1 MACNKPITGYRSQGG
16 QVVFNPKDGWIDRP
30 ITIACGQCAG
40 CRLERSRVWAVR
52 IMHETKSYEP
62 EECHFITLT
71 YSNEELKKTG
81 PTYVGK
87 DRWGR
92 EALKGGSL
100 VVRDWQD
107 FARRARKQIGKFRY
121 FHCGEYGD
129 LEGRPH
135 YHAAIFGWQL
145 DDLVPDGDTKS
156 GSRAF
161 SSELLEETWGKGKT
175 QTGELTFESAAY
187 VARYIM
193 KKVNGKKKEEGHYN
207 IINEEGEIIGEKKD
221 EYTTMSRREG
231 IGKRWIEKWEK
242 DVYPRDE
249 VIINGKK
256 TRPPKFYDGH
266 YEIKNKEGMEIIKA
280 KRKAKGEKRKDE
292 QTHERLDTKEKILQ
306 RRMSQHARDL

>member
-1 MACNKPITGYRSQGG
+1 
-16 QVVFNPKDGWIDRP
+16 
-30 ITIACGQCAG
+30 
-40 CRLERSRVWAVR
+40 
-52 IMHETKSYEP
+52 MHECTDYEP

-71 YSNEELKKTG
+71 YTDEELMKTG
-81 PTYVGK
+81 PTYIGK
-87 DRWGR
+87 DRRGR

-145 DDLVPDGDTKS
+145 NDLVPDGETKS
-156 GSRAF
+156 GSKGY
-161 SSELLEETWGKGKT
+161 SSELLEQTWGKGKT

-187 VARYIM
+187 VARYVM
-193 KKVNGKKKEEGHYN
+193 KKVNGRKKEEGHYN
-207 IINEEGEIIGEKKD
+207 IVNEKGKILGERKD

-231 IGKRWIEKWEK
+231 IGKKWIEKWEK

-256 TRPPKFYDGH
+256 TRPPKYYDGQ
-266 YEIKNKEGMEIIKA
+266 YEIKNETGMKKVKA
-280 KRKAKGEKRKDE
+280 KRREKGEKRKEE
-292 QTHERLDTKEKILQ
+292 QTPQRLRTKEKILV
-306 RRMSQHARDL
+306 RKTNRHPRDL